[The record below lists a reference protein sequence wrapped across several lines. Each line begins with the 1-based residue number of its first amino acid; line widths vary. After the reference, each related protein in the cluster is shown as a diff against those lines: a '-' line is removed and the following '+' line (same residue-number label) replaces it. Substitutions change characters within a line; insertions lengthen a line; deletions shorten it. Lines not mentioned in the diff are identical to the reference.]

1 MTIYTR
7 ATEAGQFI
15 QVCNLFTNSWQ
26 RLSILLHHLPYWML
40 YASGY
45 LLLFLFIYQFS
56 SSYIMLPMN
65 DSNDSLIMVLSAICL
80 NILAYIVLKL
90 SPIHL
95 FKSKHW
101 SCFWLLRK
109 FEIFHEKKI
118 VLNSFWFVVFLFLKD
133 LDLENIRLWSSF
145 YFLVFSSSSQQPNTA
160 SGNCYIIGFLIV
172 LLPKISLELIRNLL
186 KL

>member
-1 MTIYTR
+1 MEIFLLKHLIVMTIYTR

-80 NILAYIVLKL
+80 NILAYIVLEL

-109 FEIFHEKKI
+109 FEIFHEKKLCWT
-118 VLNSFWFVVFLFLKD
+118 VSDLLF
-133 LDLENIRLWSSF
+133 F
-145 YFLVFSSSSQQPNTA
+145 CFSR
-160 SGNCYIIGFLIV
+160 I
-172 LLPKISLELIRNLL
+172 
-186 KL
+186 